1 MISDNSK
8 NLEFHLYTKNTSY
21 IIKVLNTKHL
31 VNLYYGKRIRHK
43 EDFSTLYQNFSVAL
57 GSSTSYSQET
67 GNFSLDTTK
76 LEVATSGKGDYRE
89 PSLHIIFD
97 DQSRVSDFKYVS
109 HQIID
114 EKARLKSLPHT
125 FSNENKCKTLE
136 IKLYDEVKDVYLI
149 LYYSVFYECD
159 VITRSMKIVNGNKGT
174 IVLEKAM
181 SLNLDFSN
189 SDFELLTLEGKW
201 IRERHINIRK
211 LNKGV
216 YYIDSKKGVSSA
228 NHNPFMGL
236 MRPNTDEH
244 IGECYGFGLI
254 YSGNHQGLIEVN
266 PHNLTRI
273 QMGIN
278 PFDFNWTLE
287 ANQEFETPEVIMT
300 YSDAGLNRMSQN
312 FHELINT
319 HLISPYWQK
328 KPRPVLINNWEAT
341 YFDFNE
347 AKLLKLA
354 KSAKNLGIELF
365 VLDDGWFGKR
375 DNDTTSLGDFFE
387 DTKKL
392 PNGLDGISRK
402 INELGLD
409 FGLWVEPESISI
421 ESELYKKH
429 PEWAI
434 QLPDREPSLGR
445 FQLQLDLANPEVI
458 DYLFDSLRSVFKKA
472 NVKYVK
478 WDMNRNISDVYSN
491 YLPKEKQ
498 MEYHHRYVLGLYE
511 LLTRLTNEFEEVLFE
526 SCSSGGNRFDLGMLY
541 YMPQTWTSDN
551 TDAVERL
558 DIQYGTS
565 IVYPLSTMGAHVS
578 GKPSHQM
585 LRHTPIETRFNV
597 ATFGIL
603 GIELDLTKLS
613 TFEKK
618 ALKEQIAFYKEH
630 RHLLQFGK
638 FYRIESPFESN
649 NTIWMVVNDDSSEAL
664 IGYYQKLQQS
674 NPGFECIKLKGL
686 DESMYYSLNTRKQYL
701 NVQHFGPLINDELPI
716 NITEG
721 GIIHNIIC
729 KNYMYEMD
737 KESISA
743 YGDEL
748 MNAGFLPIP
757 QFGGTE
763 FSDKIRYIGDFGSRI
778 YHVKSGD
785 SSGNSMS

>member
-1 MISDNSK
+1 MISVNVK
-8 NLEFHLYTKNTSY
+8 NLEFHLYTRNTSY
-21 IIKVLNTKHL
+21 IIKAISSKHL

-43 EDFSTLYQNFSVAL
+43 EDFSTLYQNFNVAL
-57 GSSTSYSQET
+57 GSSTSYSKET
-67 GNFSLDTTK
+67 GNFSLDTTR
-76 LEVATSGKGDYRE
+76 LEVATNGKGDYRE
-89 PSLHIIFD
+89 PSLQIIFD
-97 DQSRVSDFKYVS
+97 DQSRVSDFNYVS
-109 HQIID
+109 HKIVD
-114 EKARLKSLPHT
+114 EKVRLKSLPHT
-125 FSNENKCKTLE
+125 FSNGSECKTLE
-136 IKLYDEVKDVYLI
+136 ITLFDDVKDVYLI

-159 VITRSMKIVNGNKGT
+159 VITRSMKIVNGCKGT
-174 IVLEKAM
+174 IVLEKVM
-181 SLNLDFSN
+181 SLNLDFSH

-201 IRERHINIRK
+201 IRERHINRRA

-228 NHNPFMGL
+228 NHNPFMCL
-236 MRPNTDEH
+236 MRPNTDEN
-244 IGECYGFGLI
+244 IGECFGFGLI

-266 PHNLTRI
+266 PHSLTRI

-278 PFDFNWTLE
+278 SFDFSWTLE
-287 ANQEFETPEVIMT
+287 ANEEFETPEVIMT
-300 YSDAGLNRMSQN
+300 YSDVGLNRMSQN

-319 HLISPYWQK
+319 HLISPHWQK

-354 KSAKNLGIELF
+354 KAAKSIGIELF

-375 DNDTTSLGDFFE
+375 DDDTTSLGDFFE
-387 DTKKL
+387 DEKKL
-392 PNGLDGISRK
+392 PNGLDGLSRK

-421 ESELYKKH
+421 DSELYKKH

-434 QLPDREPSLGR
+434 QLPDREPSPGR
-445 FQLQLDLANPEVI
+445 SQLLLDLANPQVI
-458 DYLFDSLRSVFKKA
+458 DYLFINLSAVFKKA
-472 NVKYVK
+472 NVKFVK

-498 MEYHHRYVLGLYE
+498 REYHHRYVLGLYE
-511 LLTRLTNEFEEVLFE
+511 LLTRLMEEFKDVLFE

-565 IVYPLSTMGAHVS
+565 IVYPLSTMGAHIS
-578 GKPSHQM
+578 GKPSHQV

-597 ATFGIL
+597 AAFGIL
-603 GIELDLTKLS
+603 GIELDVTKLS

-618 ALKEQIAFYKEH
+618 VLKQQIAFYKEH

-638 FYRIESPFESN
+638 FYRIKSPFESN
-649 NTIWMVVNDDSSEAL
+649 NTIWMVVNDVSSEAL
-664 IGYYQKLQQS
+664 IGYYQKLQES

-686 DESMYYSLNTRKQYL
+686 DESMYYSLSTRKQYL

-716 NITEG
+716 NVREG
-721 GIIHNIIC
+721 GIIHSIIC
-729 KNYMYEMD
+729 NHYMYEMD
-737 KESISA
+737 KEAINA

-763 FSDKIRYIGDFGSRI
+763 FNDKIRYIGDFGSRI
-778 YHVKSGD
+778 YHVKRT
-785 SSGNSMS
+785 